1 MYLHPPVKSDFQ
13 VLDTGIYATG
23 HNHDGDAIVYENR

>member
-23 HNHDGDAIVYENR
+23 HNHDGDGE